1 MNFFLIAQPQEKS
14 SLTSDYDRKYAELTR
29 TLEQRSKLDEQL
41 AKLSQQLSDI
51 AEERKRGEKELGL
64 IQTHLKQNTE
74 LVDELNGDMEDVREG
89 ELLLV
94 LGGARC
100 SCLVMGSSGANRNFK
115 ISNTHPR
122 MHRPQASNNP
132 WRTTWPPSPGR
143 GLSTVP
149 AAPPGR
155 RWRLLPKTKTTW
167 RGRMRPPRQ
176 RTAAPETDSSETR
189 LNSLRLHAVSA
200 TCEQTFWPS

>member
-1 MNFFLIAQPQEKS
+1 MPKFNSAKSAYEVQLQQKQILQNQIAENRKLKQTLQKEKS

-89 ELLLV
+89 IKQSVENHMASV
-94 LGGARC
+94 AGTRSQYRAGGAA
-100 SCLVMGSSGANRNFK
+100 GSPMAPIAENQNNVEGA
-115 ISNTHPR
+115 HAA
-122 MHRPQASNNP
+122 AS
-132 WRTTWPPSPGR
+132 
-143 GLSTVP
+143 P
-149 AAPPGR
+149 ADGG
-155 RWRLLPKTKTTW
+155 T
-167 RGRMRPPRQ
+167 
-176 RTAAPETDSSETR
+176 
-189 LNSLRLHAVSA
+189 
-200 TCEQTFWPS
+200 